1 MPARDVAALA
11 VALRRRGLWLA
22 LAGLVLL
29 AISHSLY
36 RGPNNWAIFAVFQVV
51 LLLAACLAAVGLRD
65 AAGAWSFAPR
75 RSRLRLPG
83 GPHHRSF
90 AVATIAL
97 LLALGSSPYLGLKYR
112 YSFAM
117 LSNLRV
123 DDARWNS
130 LVVPRQLRLT
140 RHDPFVHVLRVEP
153 ALPRDKSTS
162 RSSPPASTVRT
173 NSAAASKPRAGTSAA
188 PRSSCATMAN
198 C

>member
-1 MPARDVAALA
+1 M
-11 VALRRRGLWLA
+11 
-22 LAGLVLL
+22 
-29 AISHSLY
+29 
-36 RGPNNWAIFAVFQVV
+36 
-51 LLLAACLAAVGLRD
+51 GLRD
-65 AAGAWSFAPR
+65 AAGRGSRSLAPR

-130 LVVPRQLRLT
+130 LIVPRQVRLT

-153 ALPRDKSTS
+153 ALPRGDRREPVLAPGVYSPDAFRRRFEAARRHQRRSALELRYHGQLLKS
-162 RSSPPASTVRT
+162 PDI
-173 NSAAASKPRAGTSAA
+173 AADLGILGFVESLPAA
-188 PRSSCATMAN
+188 PLYQPALTLRAPQPCVH
-198 C
+198 